1 MRGESFADLRGGRVL
16 VTGGLGFIGAHVCT
30 YLVRNLGCQVT
41 ALDDL
46 SNSSPNSVAHLP
58 QLEVII
64 GDVRDAALVEPLL
77 RSHPWVLHLACRTI
91 LTCADDPDADLSVN
105 GLSTLHL
112 LEFLRRE
119 RPAGFRRFVYAS
131 STSIYGNCRHIPADE
146 LDPPNILNHYAA
158 TKLLGEHYTTL
169 YYMAYGVP
177 TACVRY
183 SNVYGP
189 GQTTNNPYCGVIGKF
204 FDAADAGR
212 PLMVHG
218 DGEQTR
224 DYTYVEDAVEGTL
237 RATASPQAVGD
248 VFNIGTGVETSVN
261 TLAHEIRALTGN
273 RARVEYV
280 DRRDI
285 DNIRRR
291 ALSPEKIRVRLGW
304 QPQIR
309 LREGLRRTAEARPAA
324 QAVTSGASGYH
335 GSVEAPTVA
344 AQGGGARNA
353 G

>member
-1 MRGESFADLRGGRVL
+1 MTRDVFAELRGARVL
-16 VTGGLGFIGAHVCT
+16 VTGGLGFIGARTCT
-30 YLVRNLGCQVT
+30 HLVRDLGCRVT

-46 SNSSPNSVAHLP
+46 SNSSPAAVAHLP
-58 QLEVII
+58 ELNVII
-64 GDVRDAALVEPLL
+64 GDVRDPAIVDPLL
-77 RSHPWVLHLACRTI
+77 RSHPWILHLACRTI
-91 LTCADDPDADLSVN
+91 LTCADDPDSDLSVN
-105 GLSTLHL
+105 GHSTLRL

-119 RPAGFRRFVYAS
+119 QPSGFRRFLYAS

-177 TACVRY
+177 TVCVRY

-189 GQTTNNPYCGVIGKF
+189 GQTTHNPYCGVIGKF
-204 FDAADAGR
+204 FDAADAGL
-212 PLMVHG
+212 PLTVHG

-224 DYTYVEDAVEGTL
+224 DYTYVNDAVEGTL
-237 RATASPQAVGD
+237 RATAAPQAVGD

-261 TLAHEIRALTGN
+261 ALAQEIRALTGN
-273 RARVEYV
+273 HVRIEHV

-309 LREGLRRTAEARPAA
+309 LRDGLRCTSEARARGG
-324 QAVTSGASGYH
+324 TSGAAGSG
-335 GSVEAPTVA
+335 SRA
-344 AQGGGARNA
+344 AVDVSAA
-353 G
+353 TA

>member
-1 MRGESFADLRGGRVL
+1 MSGDVFADLRGAPVL

-30 YLVRNLGCQVT
+30 YLVRHLGCQVT
-41 ALDDL
+41 AIDDL
-46 SNSSPNSVAHLP
+46 SNSCAGVVRHLP
-58 QLEVII
+58 ELDVVV
-64 GDVRDAALVEPLL
+64 GDVRDAAVVEPLL
-77 RSHPWVLHLACRTI
+77 RAHPWVLHLACRTI
-91 LTCADDPDADLSVN
+91 LTCADDPDSDLSVN
-105 GLSTLHL
+105 GLSTLRL

-119 RPAGFRRFVYAS
+119 RPTGFKRFLYAS

-189 GQTTNNPYCGVIGKF
+189 GQTTSNPYCGVIGKF
-204 FDAADAGR
+204 FDAADAGL
-212 PLMVHG
+212 PLTVHG

-224 DYTYVEDAVEGTL
+224 DYTYVDDAIEGTL
-237 RATASPQAVGD
+237 RALAAPQAVGD

-261 TLAHEIRALTGN
+261 TLAQEIRAVTGN
-273 RARVEYV
+273 RARIEYV

-309 LREGLRRTAEARPAA
+309 LREGLHRMAEARSRDQTALSPADGLRL
-324 QAVTSGASGYH
+324 GA
-335 GSVEAPTVA
+335 APIA
-344 AQGGGARNA
+344 SARAGGLRDA

>member
-1 MRGESFADLRGGRVL
+1 VNSDTFGELRGARVL
-16 VTGGLGFIGAHVCT
+16 VTGGLGFIGARTCAH
-30 YLVRNLGCQVT
+30 LVRNLGCRVT

-46 SNSSPNSVAHLP
+46 SNSSLAAVAHLP
-58 QLEVII
+58 ELNVII
-64 GDVRDAALVEPLL
+64 GDVRDTKIVEPLL

-91 LTCADDPDADLSVN
+91 LTCADDPDSDLSVN
-105 GLSTLHL
+105 AQSTLRL

-119 RPAGFRRFVYAS
+119 RPPAFRRFLYAS
-131 STSIYGNCRHIPADE
+131 STSIYGNCRHIPTDE

-169 YYMAYGVP
+169 YYIAYGVP
-177 TACVRY
+177 TVCVRY

-189 GQTTNNPYCGVIGKF
+189 GQTTSNPYCGVIGKF
-204 FDAADAGR
+204 FDAAEAGR
-212 PLMVHG
+212 PLTVHG

-224 DYTYVEDAVEGTL
+224 DYTYVDDAVEGTL
-237 RATASPQAVGD
+237 RATAAPQAVGD

-261 TLAHEIRALTGN
+261 TLAQEIRVVTGD
-273 RARVEYV
+273 RARIEYV

-291 ALSPEKIRVRLGW
+291 ALSSEKIRVRLGW

-309 LREGLRRTAEARPAA
+309 LREGLQRTAEARARSRSTETTGAGSRAP
-324 QAVTSGASGYH
+324 VGAST
-335 GSVEAPTVA
+335 APA
-344 AQGGGARNA
+344 
-353 G
+353 